1 MKYILPVL
9 LLVLLPALAAAQHP
23 LGPPVRVNVQTGG
36 LQSSGATALAM
47 NARGDFAVSWVNVPV
62 EGGGA
67 SRPLYVRRFAADG
80 TPATGEILVTGDSLD
95 GPPAQIALMDDASFF
110 IVFPRYPDLVARRYG
125 ADGSFRGET
134 VVGRGILRDSFSVAA
149 RPDGGFDLV
158 WTRHAGDQGV
168 LVAQVVGADG
178 EPVGPER
185 RLGIGRSPAVAA
197 GPDGEL
203 LAAWIYAQPI
213 PGDTHL
219 EDLYVLAQRFG
230 ADGKPRGGRITVQ
243 ERFRGVAGNLRA
255 AADGAG
261 NDLLVWEEEGQLRP
275 ARGRGETRS
284 GIYARRFA
292 LDGSPL
298 TGVVE
303 LEGLATSHPQ
313 LAIDGAGNFVVT
325 FLGAEGTLAQRF
337 TADGAPFRPAF
348 LVAPDEEGA
357 LVASDAG
364 GNFVLVRSPSPLVIL
379 AQRYR
384 KR

>member
-36 LQSSGATALAM
+36 LQSAGATALAM
-47 NARGDFAVSWVNVPV
+47 NARGDFAVAWVNVPV
-62 EGGGA
+62 IGGGEF
-67 SRPLYVRRFAADG
+67 RPLYVRRFAADG
-80 TPATGEILVTGDSLD
+80 TPATGEILVTGGSLD
-95 GPPAQIALMDDASFF
+95 RPSAQIALMDDGSFF
-110 IVFPRYPDLVARRYG
+110 VVLPVYPDLVARRYG

-134 VVGRGILRDSFSVAA
+134 VVGRGLLRDSFAVAA

-168 LVAQVVGADG
+168 LVAQIVGADG
-178 EPVGPER
+178 EPVGPGR
-185 RLGIGRSPAVAA
+185 RLGIGNSPTVTAE
-197 GPDGEL
+197 PDGGL
-203 LAAWIYAQPI
+203 LAAWIAAQPT

-219 EDLYVLAQRFG
+219 EDLYILAQRFG
-230 ADGKPRGGRITVQ
+230 SDGEPLGERLAVQ
-243 ERFRGVAGNLRA
+243 DRFHGVAGSLQA

-261 NDLLVWEEEGQLRP
+261 NDLLVWHEEGQLRP
-275 ARGRGETRS
+275 ARGRGETRI

-292 LDGSPL
+292 PYGSPL

-303 LEGLATSHPQ
+303 LEGRGTSQPRI
-313 LAIDGAGNFVVT
+313 AIDVAGNFVMT
-325 FLGAEGTLAQRF
+325 FLGSEGTLAQRF